1 MNFLTPPPPPPP
13 QPPPPP
19 HLIKNGVFYPRK
31 PLNLTKST
39 RLSRR
44 LKRWGD
50 RKIVPRRETLF
61 PPHSLPHPANIVFP
75 KPKRASTDDALFGS
89 PGCSEQFSRSKSS
102 LHFSWHFHEKSFLNF
117 LTPPLPPPPHAPSTA
132 FEQKRRFLPRKPLN
146 LTKSTPLSRRL
157 KRQGHK
163 NLPLARRYSRR
174 FSESS
179 SKSAFLQDL
188 IVRAFMRHYLAVL
201 IAPNQVEWRSK
212 FHSKHLWDTFLA
224 FS

>member
-1 MNFLTPPPPPPP
+1 MTHSLAVPDLRKFVESRQTCTKTHFSDVCEPFQAKKNFHHPNFLPGHSPIKIRVFEASRSQLSADFSIHKAIFCPEPGRVEVEISFKTSLGHLFGIFMRKIFFEFFDPPPPPPPPP

-89 PGCSEQFSRSKSS
+89 PGS
-102 LHFSWHFHEKSFLNF
+102 
-117 LTPPLPPPPHAPSTA
+117 
-132 FEQKRRFLPRKPLN
+132 QKIRR
-146 LTKSTPLSRRL
+146 
-157 KRQGHK
+157 
-163 NLPLARRYSRR
+163 
-174 FSESS
+174 ESS
-179 SKSAFLQDL
+179 NLHENPLF
-188 IVRAFMRHYLAVL
+188 
-201 IAPNQVEWRSK
+201 
-212 FHSKHLWDTFLA
+212 
-224 FS
+224 